1 MSKESPP
8 SRTAEQFVV
17 RFPNGMRDQI
27 AEEAKKNNRSMNAE
41 IVARLQASFGGNL
54 QGSLGSLEMTG
65 QMGSDA
71 AFTPQQVT
79 LMKEVAA
86 EVAKQVVL
94 RFEGVDLVSSGQ
106 ARIVLSPPPEPE
118 AKPAKKPT

>member
-1 MSKESPP
+1 MARSDPQLNFRIPADLREMLETAAKE
-8 SRTAEQFVV
+8 
-17 RFPNGMRDQI
+17 
-27 AEEAKKNNRSMNAE
+27 NNRSLTGE
-41 IVARLQASFGGNL
+41 LIARLQASFGGNL

-94 RFEGVDLVSSGQ
+94 RFEGMDLVSSGQ

-118 AKPAKKPT
+118 AKAARKPKG